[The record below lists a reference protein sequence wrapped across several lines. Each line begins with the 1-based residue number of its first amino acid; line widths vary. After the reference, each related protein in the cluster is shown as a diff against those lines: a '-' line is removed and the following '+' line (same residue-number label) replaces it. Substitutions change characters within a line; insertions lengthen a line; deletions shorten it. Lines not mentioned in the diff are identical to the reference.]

1 VGFPKGMNN
10 LFKDKPGSAQAA
22 LFAITGL
29 TLLPEFITRTQ
40 EAQLLKIIGEQTW
53 STDLKRRVQH
63 YGYRYDYKART
74 VSEDNYLGTLPAW
87 IDFAITR
94 MSNLDIFSKSVDQ
107 AIINEYLPGQGIAPH
122 IDCVPCFSGT
132 IASLSLGSTCQMA
145 FTQVETDD
153 KAILTLRPR
162 SLLILRDDAR
172 YKWRH
177 AIPARKSDLIDGV
190 RTPRDRRVSVTFR
203 QVNRSL

>member
-1 VGFPKGMNN
+1 MGFPKEIND
-10 LFKDKPGSAQAA
+10 LFGHKPPPAQAA
-22 LFAITGL
+22 PFEIAGL
-29 TLLPEFITRTQ
+29 TLLPEFITGTQ
-40 EAQLLKIIGEQTW
+40 EDHLLKIIDKQTW

-63 YGYRYDYKART
+63 YGYQYDYKART
-74 VSEDNYLGTLPAW
+74 VSENSYLGALPSW
-87 IDFAITR
+87 MDFAITR
-94 MSNLDIFSKSVDQ
+94 LSEQKIFSESVDQ

-122 IDCVPCFSGT
+122 VDCVPCFADT

-145 FTQVETDD
+145 FTQAETGD
-153 KAILTLRPR
+153 KAILTLPPR

-203 QVNRSL
+203 QVSRSP